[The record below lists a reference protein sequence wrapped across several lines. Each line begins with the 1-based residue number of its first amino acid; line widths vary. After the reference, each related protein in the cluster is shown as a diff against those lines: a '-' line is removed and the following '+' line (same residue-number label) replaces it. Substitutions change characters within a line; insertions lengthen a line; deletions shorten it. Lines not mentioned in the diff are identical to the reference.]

1 MFRDNSL
8 AGFGWQAT
16 APSRFSKR
24 ALKECARTRALIGL
38 LAALLLLMPTYTRAE
53 TLTFEVTIRDG
64 STVSPPVLRARKGD
78 SIVIVWSTDVPL
90 VLHIHPYQIEQEITS
105 DKPARMDFLASISG
119 RFPIEAHFTARA
131 PGHKVVA
138 YLEVL
143 PP

>member
-8 AGFGWQAT
+8 AGFGRQAT
-16 APSRFSKR
+16 TPSRFWKCT
-24 ALKECARTRALIGL
+24 LKESAWTRALIRL
-38 LAALLLLMPTYTRAE
+38 LAVFLLLTPTHTWAE

-78 SIVIVWSTDVPL
+78 SIVINWTTDVPL
-90 VLHIHPYQIEQEITS
+90 VIHIHPYQVEQEMTP
-105 DKPARMDFLASISG
+105 DKPARMDLLASISG
-119 RFPIEAHFTARA
+119 RFPVEAHFASRA